1 MPSYAAH
8 IDYRGRCR
16 RYRPTTTAAASASV
30 TRAATAAAEVA
41 GQAAVVLCRDS
52 GDLTDS

>member
-16 RYRPTTTAAASASV
+16 RYRPTTTAAASATV